1 MQEAVFFLLK
11 IEASGNFVAELLNN
25 SIWISFM
32 IIEENWKKK
41 LKNQKK
47 KRSLKQQIR
56 LERKDVRSDAGE
68 TDCDF
73 CGEMLRTAHKTGS
86 Y

>member
-1 MQEAVFFLLK
+1 
-11 IEASGNFVAELLNN
+11 
-25 SIWISFM
+25 M

-47 KRSLKQQIR
+47 KKSLKQQIR